1 MSNSCMWWPYQSLT
15 CVNHCNETNHLQNM
29 CKVMSCVF
37 FLDYLLC
44 SNLPRPRGEEWQI
57 LWGCRGLSV
66 NILRIGVG
74 LIFVYLQ
81 SCAFG
86 CQVERLGQASRL
98 EPLIVTYLM
107 WDDFYVC
114 RAVPFATMWEAGAS
128 HRTWAMYYF
137 LTWGLF
143 VCVFAGLFLWLPC
156 RRLGQTTDK
165 PCITSWPWGGC
176 FLCLQ
181 GCSFGY
187 RVGGWGKPL
196 YYFLTFGLF
205 VCVCVFACRAVHL
218 ATM

>member
-1 MSNSCMWWPYQSLT
+1 
-15 CVNHCNETNHLQNM
+15 
-29 CKVMSCVF
+29 
-37 FLDYLLC
+37 
-44 SNLPRPRGEEWQI
+44 
-57 LWGCRGLSV
+57 
-66 NILRIGVG
+66 
-74 LIFVYLQ
+74 
-81 SCAFG
+81 
-86 CQVERLGQASRL
+86 
-98 EPLIVTYLM
+98 M

-187 RVGGWGKPL
+187 HVGDLHKPLISHVLLHDFMGFCCVCLQGCSFGYHVGDWRKPLISHVLLHHFMGFCCVWLQGCSFGYHAGGWGKPPVDENGKPL
-196 YYFLTFGLF
+196 YGDVFGTQGADSQVPTTRLPS
-205 VCVCVFACRAVHL
+205 FAQQCSLLGSSFTRVL
-218 ATM
+218 CFRNNSEMNIK